1 MSKFLRI
8 KDVCE
13 MTKIAK
19 STVWLWVK
27 QDKLWVK
34 QDRFPQPKKI
44 SARVTIW
51 NEDEIKKWMTE
62 KLK

>member
-19 STVWLWVK
+19 STIW
-27 QDKLWVK
+27 LWVK
-34 QDRFPQPKKI
+34 QDRFPQPTKI
-44 SARVTIW
+44 SARVTVW
-51 NEDEIKKWMTE
+51 DEDEIKKWMSE
-62 KLK
+62 KIK